1 MSKTLANKS
10 VKKIQINESI
20 SKQPIH
26 EISRPLQI
34 LVRPVLMLLRK
45 LTNDETYIRIR
56 FFIKYGRLLNLKN
69 PDTFFAKINWLKLN
83 QKGAR
88 FTKIV
93 DKYEVRNHIKEKIG
107 PEYLIELLGVYN
119 SAETVD
125 FQKLPDAF
133 VLKPTHGSDW
143 VLLCKDKGD
152 LDITAAKKTMQ
163 TWLKSNYYKMWGE
176 YIYKDVPPRIVCEK
190 MLTNLDGST
199 IVDYKIYCFNGVPK
213 FIHTDKDKYK
223 NHTLDYYDLEWNR
236 LPFGLLFPRS
246 KDGIPKPKSLQKM
259 IEIATTLSEDFKFV
273 RVDLYEVNG
282 RIYFGELTF
291 YPCNGFGNFYPPSMD
306 YELGKL
312 INL

>member
-1 MSKTLANKS
+1 MNKS
-10 VKKIQINESI
+10 IKEVPLKETI
-20 SKQPIH
+20 SSQPLH
-26 EISRPLQI
+26 EISRPLQSF
-34 LVRPVLMLLRK
+34 VRPLLMLLRK

-56 FFIKYGRLLNLKN
+56 FFVKYKRFLNLKN

-83 QKGAR
+83 QKDPL

-93 DKYEVRNHIKEKIG
+93 DKYEVRKHIKEKIG
-107 PEYLIELLGVYN
+107 QEYLIELLGVYN
-119 SAETVD
+119 SAEAID
-125 FQKLPDAF
+125 FDDLPSSF

-143 VLLCKDKGD
+143 VLLCKDKSEF
-152 LDITAAKKTMQ
+152 DIVLAKKTLRK
-163 TWLKSNYYKMWGE
+163 WLKSNYYKMWGE
-176 YIYKDVPPRIVCEK
+176 YIYKDVPPRIICEK

-199 IVDYKIYCFNGVPK
+199 IVDYKIYCFNGEPK

-223 NHTLDYYDLEWNR
+223 NHTLDFYDLKWNR

-246 KDGIPKPKSLQKM
+246 EEGLPKPKSLQKM
-259 IEIATTLSEDFKFV
+259 IEIATILSKDFKFV
-273 RVDLYEVNG
+273 RVDLYEENG

-306 YELGKL
+306 YEMGKL